1 MFETGWLCGLAAGC
15 YQLRVTKFRKRW
27 FWSWAIAGIVVP
39 FAIAAVG
46 HFVPSPPE
54 TGIFDP
60 PPVLTVAQ
68 QRLEK
73 ASAITFPGQFV
84 IGALALAVTDGGGDS
99 GTPVA
104 GTIILLVGLLA
115 NAAIYVVIGLAPLA
129 VIEVGREIAGK
140 RTQT

>member
-1 MFETGWLCGLAAGC
+1 M
-15 YQLRVTKFRKRW
+15 TKFRKRW
-27 FWSWAIAGIVVP
+27 LWSWAIAGLIVP
-39 FAIAAVG
+39 FVVALVG
-46 HFVPSPPE
+46 HFVPPPPE

-68 QRLEK
+68 QRVDR
-73 ASAITFPGQFV
+73 ASAIAFPGQFV

-99 GTPVA
+99 GTPVT
-104 GTIILLVGLLA
+104 GTVILLVGLLA

-129 VIEVGREIAGK
+129 VIEVVREIAGK